1 MRVRWQAAVK
11 IDGDYLDARNNVGAA
26 QTQLLVSLAL
36 FSSLLLSLLLSL
48 ALSWSLLVS
57 LGLSWSARDCPSFRV
72 SVCLSACVCVCV
84 YLCVRV
90 YCGGSLCGD
99 AFDATAA
106 TAEPCVP
113 MPPTHCVVKAP
124 TVMPRGLGRMAR
136 QGCIA
141 CLVCMPQLDSCC
153 LVGMPQLHCALP
165 QQPCLYATTKQG
177 LCYTTKQ
184 RACHNRLA
192 SGVACISLL
201 ARAHAGVCQPHTRIC
216 TYTRALPHTRT
227 RVCVCMCV

>member
-1 MRVRWQAAVK
+1 MEITRVPHDTAGLCRLDSHASVVAHLGRLSLCDSHASVVLTRMRVRWQAAVK

-36 FSSLLLSLLLSL
+36 FCSLLLSLLLSL

-106 TAEPCVP
+106 TPEPCVP

-141 CLVCMPQLDSCC
+141 CLVCMP
-153 LVGMPQLHCALP
+153 
-165 QQPCLYATTKQG
+165 
-177 LCYTTKQ
+177 
-184 RACHNRLA
+184 
-192 SGVACISLL
+192 
-201 ARAHAGVCQPHTRIC
+201 
-216 TYTRALPHTRT
+216 
-227 RVCVCMCV
+227 RVCVCVCVDKVALPALFACRN